1 MEDSLV
7 IGFGIDFLKGRIGEP
22 IGSEKIWSG
31 MTYVK
36 TAMGWKPKGKIKEG
50 KQEEVHQKRMPKLEQ
65 PSIPKEKQIENF
77 ADKAK
82 DSQLEAAIKDPKQ
95 EEEVKKI
102 AKEELEERK
111 VSMEEDLNKK
121 KSEKKDTDNDQEE
134 QEQRDREITE
144 DEVKEQAR
152 QEAIE
157 GDKEEKA
164 SYELYWLNE
173 DVSYETEVKEKLI
186 ESVDKL
192 AKEALYGHSF
202 KEFEEAFEGYIDNPK
217 RFLNV
222 SNIMQTV
229 SGDINGEE
237 LLIET
242 IATQKALAS
251 LNKEMICLPFMYEE
265 YNKEKYSC
273 YDYTLDKS
281 EQDDYTLEYEDT
293 GMEPPTG
300 KGKIAIHYE
309 QQTPKLSGEQ
319 KEALRAYAGNSFY
332 GFMTEYMFHNKD
344 LEKISDLGKKR
355 AVSSYETIEKA
366 ATKAESYINTI
377 NSYISENPIS
387 ENVVL
392 SRRVN
397 ITRNPLIFDQITRLK
412 KGDVDKM
419 TSIQSFSYVQKAG
432 FGDYQI
438 TLLAKAGDPIASANN
453 LEEFEYVSKQG
464 AQFKVLETGFNSMVI
479 EFISDEE
486 DLKKSLESDLLRRLQ
501 LPKQRIS

>member
-1 MEDSLV
+1 MEDSLAM
-7 IGFGIDFLKGRIGEP
+7 GFELDLLKGRTGEP
-22 IGSEKIWSG
+22 IGTEKVWSG

-111 VSMEEDLNKK
+111 ASLEEDLDKK

-144 DEVKEQAR
+144 AETKEQAR
-152 QEAIE
+152 LAAME
-157 GDKEEKA
+157 GNKEEKA
-164 SYELYWLNE
+164 SYELDWLNE
-173 DVSYETEVKEKLI
+173 DVAYKEEKREELI
-186 ESVDKL
+186 KSIDTLTNFYLGEKDL
-192 AKEALYGHSF
+192 KEF
-202 KEFEEAFEGYIDNPK
+202 KESFETNMDNPK

-222 SNIMQTV
+222 SNIMQDV
-229 SGDINGEE
+229 SGDFREKE
-237 LLIET
+237 LLLAT
-242 IATQKALAS
+242 LATQKTLVS
-251 LNKEMICLPFMYEE
+251 LGKEMICLPFMYEN
-265 YNKEKYSC
+265 YGDKLYGC
-273 YDYTLDKS
+273 YDYTLNKNHYF
-281 EQDDYTLEYEDT
+281 EMDYDED
-293 GMEPPTG
+293 GVYPVG
-300 KGKIAIHYE
+300 HIAEHYQE
-309 QQTPKLSGEQ
+309 EIPSLSKPE
-319 KEALRAYAGNSFY
+319 KEALEAYVGNSFY
-332 GFMTEYMFHNKD
+332 GFMTEYMYLNKD
-344 LEKISDLGKKR
+344 IEKMSDLGKKR
-355 AVSSYETIEKA
+355 GISTYGSIEVA
-366 ATKAESYINTI
+366 AEKAESYINTI

-397 ITRNPLIFDQITRLK
+397 ITKNPLIFDQITRLK
-412 KGDVDKM
+412 KGDVDSM
-419 TSIQSFSYVQKAG
+419 SSIQSFSYVQKAG

-438 TLLAKAGDPIASANN
+438 TLLAKAGDPIANANN
-453 LEEFEYVSKQG
+453 LEEFEYISKQG
-464 AQFKVLETGFNSMVI
+464 TQFRVLETGFNSMVI
-479 EFISDEE
+479 EFVSDKE